1 MSRIAFVGTE
11 LCSVTS
17 PTGGLERLVQGWAT
31 VLGAHHDVVLV
42 DMRPEADTPREIDGI
57 PVVAV
62 ETVAELAG
70 TLRRIG
76 AEVVQTNNR
85 CLWETGSA
93 LRVNTFHNY
102 PQGWSTTAS
111 DGDLHR
117 LKEAVSGQIT
127 TTVSRSLATQVESM
141 FALEEGRVR
150 VTYPFVAQEFLDEPW
165 RGGSGILFPSRLL
178 MKKGP
183 DQVLEAAR
191 LLGLEDRVTFL
202 DFVTPFLR
210 ESDEYLGIRQRINSS
225 RSTLSGQVA
234 RATELAAL
242 YADADLVVAVATE
255 PEGMGLVAL
264 EAQGVGTPIVSAG
277 PGGLRE
283 ATVDPNEHLD
293 RFDPEALAAGI
304 ERALNAGGGGQTK
317 GAIAERFSL
326 SASAAGLEAAFASS

>member
-1 MSRIAFVGTE
+1 MTRVALVGTE

-17 PTGGLERLVQGWAT
+17 PTGGLERLVQGWAA
-31 VLGAHHDVVLV
+31 VLGAHYDVVLI
-42 DMRPEADTPREIDGI
+42 DMRPEEGAPGAIDGI

-62 ETVAELAG
+62 ETVGELEG

-76 AEVVQTNNR
+76 ADVVQTNNR
-85 CLWETGSA
+85 CLWGTGSA

-102 PQGWSTTAS
+102 PQGWSTTAAS
-111 DGDLHR
+111 GDLHR
-117 LKEAVSGQIT
+117 LKEAVSSQIT

-141 FALEEGRVR
+141 FALEEGQVH
-150 VTYPFVAQEFLDEPW
+150 VTYPFVAQAFLDERW
-165 RGGSGILFPSRLL
+165 HGGAGILFPSRLL

-210 ESDEYLGIRQRINSS
+210 NSEEYLGIRQRIDAS
-225 RSTLSGQVA
+225 RASLVGQVA
-234 RATELAAL
+234 RAGELAAL
-242 YADADLVVAVATE
+242 YAGADLVVAVATE

-277 PGGLRE
+277 PGGLLE
-283 ATVDPNEHLD
+283 ATMDPNEHLD

-304 ERALNAGGGGQTK
+304 ERALAAGGGGTTK

-326 SASAAGLEAAFASS
+326 EASAAGLEAAFAAR